1 MSQVMSSLSDAE
13 GDKRQRHRVY
23 CSQERNAS
31 PVTCIKVLIELP
43 KPIRVRSRQN
53 GLISIRYLVY

>member
-31 PVTCIKVLIELP
+31 PVIKVLIELP

-53 GLISIRYLVY
+53 GLISIRYPVY